1 VGADER
7 AGLSLQPDVVGP
19 ASPEP
24 VRRRP
29 QPIHAAQVG
38 WLFLRLGVM
47 NELQYRVNFF
57 IRLFQSLLAV
67 GTGLAVLALVFSH
80 TTRLHGWNEAQLLAV
95 LGVQILMGGVIQT
108 LIQPNMARLIQE
120 VREGKLDFALT
131 KPEDAQLLV
140 SVREVRIWS
149 AVDVLTGGIVLG
161 IAISRV
167 EAGVGLWDSLA
178 FAGALLLGGVM
189 IYCFWLI
196 ITTGAFWLV
205 RMDQIVELFE
215 GVYQTGRWPVG
226 IYPGWLRLG
235 LTFLVPIA
243 FAVTVPAEAMTSR
256 LTGATFLEAAGFA
269 LFLLAFTRWFW
280 MRGLRRYSGASA

>member
-1 VGADER
+1 MGAEER
-7 AGLSLQPDVVGP
+7 AGRSLQPDVAGP
-19 ASPEP
+19 ASSEP

-29 QPIHAAQVG
+29 QPIQAARVG
-38 WLFLRLGVM
+38 WLFLRLGAM

-57 IRLFQSLLAV
+57 VRLFQSLLAV

-80 TTRLHGWNEAQLLAV
+80 TTRLHGWTEAQLLAV
-95 LGVQILMGGVIQT
+95 LGVQILMGGVIQAV
-108 LIQPNMARLIQE
+108 IQPNMARLIQD

-140 SVREVRIWS
+140 SVREVNVWS
-149 AVDVLTGGIVLG
+149 IVDVLTGGIVLG
-161 IAISRV
+161 VAISRL
-167 EAGVGLWDSLA
+167 EAGVGLGDALS
-178 FAGALLLGGVM
+178 FAGALVLGGVM

-243 FAVTVPAEAMTSR
+243 FAVTVPAEAVTSR

-269 LFLLAFTRWFW
+269 VFLLVFTRLFW
-280 MRGLRRYSGASA
+280 KRGLRRYSGASA

>member
-1 VGADER
+1 MGAEELT
-7 AGLSLQPDVVGP
+7 GSSLRPDVAGP
-19 ASPEP
+19 VAPEP
-24 VRRRP
+24 IRRRP
-29 QPIHAAQVG
+29 QPIHAARVG

-47 NELQYRVNFF
+47 NELQYRVNLLV
-57 IRLFQSLLAV
+57 RLFQSLLAV
-67 GTGLAVLALVFSH
+67 GTGLAVLALVFTH
-80 TTRLHGWNEAQLLAV
+80 ANRLHGWTEAQLLAV

-120 VREGKLDFALT
+120 VRDGKLDFALT
-131 KPEDAQLLV
+131 KPADAQLLV

-149 AVDVLTGGIVLG
+149 AVDVLTGGILLG

-167 EAGVGLWDSLA
+167 QAGVGAWDALA
-178 FAGALLLGGVM
+178 FAGALVLGAVM
-189 IYCFWLI
+189 IYCFWLV

-226 IYPGWLRLG
+226 VYPGWLRYS

-243 FAVTVPAEAMTSR
+243 FAVTVPAEALTSR
-256 LTGATFLEAAGFA
+256 LTGVTFLEAVIFA
-269 LFLLAFTRWFW
+269 AFMLVFTRWLW
-280 MRGLRRYSGASA
+280 KRGLRCYSGASA

>member
-1 VGADER
+1 MGAEELT
-7 AGLSLQPDVVGP
+7 GSSLRPDVAGP
-19 ASPEP
+19 VIPEP
-24 VRRRP
+24 IRRRP
-29 QPIHAAQVG
+29 QPIHAARVG

-47 NELQYRVNFF
+47 NELQYRVNLLV
-57 IRLFQSLLAV
+57 RLFQSLLAV
-67 GTGLAVLALVFSH
+67 GTGLAVLALVFTH
-80 TTRLHGWNEAQLLAV
+80 ANRLHGWTEAQLLAV

-149 AVDVLTGGIVLG
+149 AVDVVTGGILLG
-161 IAISRV
+161 LAISRV
-167 EAGVGLWDSLA
+167 EASVGVWDALG
-178 FAGALLLGGVM
+178 FAGALVLGAVM
-189 IYCFWLI
+189 IYCFWLV

-226 IYPGWLRLG
+226 VYPGWLRYS

-243 FAVTVPAEAMTSR
+243 FAVTVPAEAVTSR
-256 LTGATFLEAAGFA
+256 LTGATFLEAAIFA
-269 LFLLAFTRWFW
+269 AFLLVFTRWFW
-280 MRGLRRYSGASA
+280 KRGLRRYSGASA

>member
-1 VGADER
+1 VGAEER
-7 AGLSLQPDVVGP
+7 AGLSLQPDVTGP
-19 ASPEP
+19 VSPEP
-24 VRRRP
+24 IRRRP
-29 QPIHAAQVG
+29 QPIHAARVG

-80 TTRLHGWNEAQLLAV
+80 TTRLHGWTEAQLLAV

-149 AVDVLTGGIVLG
+149 AVDVITGGIVLG

-167 EAGVGLWDSLA
+167 EAGAGFLDSLA
-178 FAGALLLGGVM
+178 FAGALLLGGLM

-256 LTGATFLEAAGFA
+256 LTGATFLEAGVFA
-269 LFLLAFTRWFW
+269 LFLLVFTRWFW
-280 MRGLRRYSGASA
+280 KRGLRRYSGASA

>member
-1 VGADER
+1 MGAEER
-7 AGLSLQPDVVGP
+7 AGLSLQPDVAGP
-19 ASPEP
+19 VTPEP
-24 VRRRP
+24 IRRRP
-29 QPIHAAQVG
+29 QPIHAARVG

-131 KPEDAQLLV
+131 KPVDAQLLV

-167 EAGVGLWDSLA
+167 QAGVGLADALS
-178 FAGALLLGGVM
+178 FAGALFLGGLM
-189 IYCFWLI
+189 IYCFWLV

-235 LTFLVPIA
+235 LSFLVPIA

-256 LTGATFLEAAGFA
+256 LTGATFLEAAVFA
-269 LFLLAFTRWFW
+269 VLLLVFTRWFW
-280 MRGLRRYSGASA
+280 RRGLRRYSGASA

>member
-1 VGADER
+1 M
-7 AGLSLQPDVVGP
+7 P
-19 ASPEP
+19 A
-24 VRRRP
+24 
-29 QPIHAAQVG
+29 QLIHAARVG

-57 IRLFQSLLAV
+57 IRFFQSLLAV

-80 TTRLHGWNEAQLLAV
+80 TTRLHGWTEAQLLAV

-140 SVREVRIWS
+140 SVREVSIWS
-149 AVDVLTGGIVLG
+149 AVDVITGGIVLG
-161 IAISRV
+161 IAVSRL
-167 EAGVGLWDSLA
+167 EAGLGLLDSLA
-178 FAGALLLGGVM
+178 FVGALLLGGLM
-189 IYCFWLI
+189 IYCFWLV

-256 LTGATFLEAAGFA
+256 LTGAAFLEAAVFA
-269 LFLLAFTRWFW
+269 LLLLAFTRWFW
-280 MRGLRRYSGASA
+280 KRGLRRYSGASA

>member
-1 VGADER
+1 MAAEER
-7 AGLSLQPDVVGP
+7 RGLRPDISGP
-19 ASPEP
+19 AAFEP

-29 QPIHAAQVG
+29 QPIHAARVG

-57 IRLFQSLLAV
+57 LRLFQSLLAV
-67 GTGLAVLALVFSH
+67 GTGLAVLALVFNH
-80 TTRLHGWNEAQLLAV
+80 TTQLHGWTEAQLLAV
-95 LGVQILMGGVIQT
+95 LGVQVLMGGVIQT
-108 LIQPNMARLIQE
+108 IVQPNMARLIQE

-149 AVDVLTGGIVLG
+149 AVDVLTGGILLG
-161 IAISRV
+161 IATSRV
-167 EAGVGLWDSLA
+167 EAGVGWGDALT
-178 FAGALLLGGVM
+178 FAAALLVGAVM

-226 IYPGWLRLG
+226 IYPGWLRYS

-243 FAVTVPAEAMTSR
+243 FAVTVPAQAITSR
-256 LTGATFLEAAGFA
+256 LNGATFLLAVGFA
-269 LFLLAFTRWFW
+269 VFLLVFTRWFW
-280 MRGLRRYSGASA
+280 KRGLHRYSGASA

>member
-1 VGADER
+1 MATPGEELA
-7 AGLSLQPDVVGP
+7 
-19 ASPEP
+19 
-24 VRRRP
+24 RP
-29 QPIHAAQVG
+29 QPDAVAPPVRARGGPLRVG
-38 WLFLRLGVM
+38 WLFVRIGVM

-57 IRLFQSLLAV
+57 IRLFQSILQL
-67 GTGLAVLALVFSH
+67 GTGLAVLALVFGH
-80 TTRLHGWNEAQLLAV
+80 TTKLNGWTESQLLAV
-95 LGVQILMGGVIQT
+95 LGVQILMGGVIQAI
-108 LIQPNMARLIQE
+108 IQPNMARLIQE

-149 AVDVLTGGIVLG
+149 AVDVLTGGIVLA

-167 EAGVGLWDSLA
+167 EAGVGVLDALA
-178 FAGALLLGGVM
+178 FAGALVAGAVM

-196 ITTGAFWLV
+196 LTTGAFWLV

-226 IYPGWLRLG
+226 IYPGWLRYS

-243 FAVTVPAEAMTSR
+243 FAVTVPAEALTSR
-256 LTGATFLEAAGFA
+256 LTGLALLGAVGFGVA
-269 LFLLAFTRWFW
+269 LVTFTRWFW
-280 MRGLRRYSGASA
+280 RTGLKHYSGASA